1 MDHYYLLIQQ
11 RNEYEDLL
19 YDFLI
24 SENNFFVEQFIPESF
39 WEPVNV
45 SLTIEQIESL
55 ETLVLETTQ
64 ECFIC
69 KESKHNFKNLSCCNN
84 NMCQECIT
92 NWFTVSVFCPFC
104 KRDQR

>member
-1 MDHYYLLIQQ
+1 MEYYFSLIRQ

-39 WEPVNV
+39 WEPVTV
-45 SLTIEQIESL
+45 SLSIEQIESL
-55 ETLVLETTQ
+55 ESVVLEINQ

-69 KESKHNFKNLSCCNN
+69 KESKQDFKKLGCCNN
-84 NMCQECIT
+84 NMCQDCIN
-92 NWFTVSVFCPFC
+92 NWFNVSVYCPFC